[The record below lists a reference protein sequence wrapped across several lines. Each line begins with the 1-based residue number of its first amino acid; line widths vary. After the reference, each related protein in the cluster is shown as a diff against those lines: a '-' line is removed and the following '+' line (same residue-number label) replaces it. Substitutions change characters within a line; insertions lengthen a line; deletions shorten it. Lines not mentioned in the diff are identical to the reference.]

1 MWDIVLFNKFDIMT
15 TEQQQALISAT
26 TNKEL
31 DVAKIMAI
39 LTEEGYIPNKN
50 KEQKLQW
57 AVMLLGAFKNITIFS
72 DDKQRQFIN
81 FLIKLNRL

>member
-1 MWDIVLFNKFDIMT
+1 MT
-15 TEQQQALISAT
+15 TEQQRALISAT

-39 LTEEGYIPNKN
+39 LTEKGYVPNKN

-57 AVMLLGAFKNITIFS
+57 SIMLLGAFRNISIFTE
-72 DDKQRQFIN
+72 DKQNKFIN
-81 FLIKLNRL
+81 FLMKLNRL

>member
-1 MWDIVLFNKFDIMT
+1 MT

-31 DVAKIMAI
+31 DVAKIMAL

-57 AVMLLGAFKNITIFS
+57 SIMLLGAFRNITIFS
-72 DDKQRQFIN
+72 EDKQKQFIN
-81 FLIKLNRL
+81 FFIKLGRL

>member
-1 MWDIVLFNKFDIMT
+1 MFNKLNIMT
-15 TEQQQALISAT
+15 TQQQQALISAT

-31 DVAKIMAI
+31 DVAKIIAL

-57 AVMLLGAFKNITIFS
+57 AIMLLGAFRNISIFN
-72 DDKQRQFIN
+72 DDKQKKFIN
-81 FLIKLNRL
+81 FFIKLNRL

>member
-1 MWDIVLFNKFDIMT
+1 MT

-31 DVAKIMAI
+31 DVAKIMAL

-57 AVMLLGAFKNITIFS
+57 AIMLLGAFRNIAIFNNETQN
-72 DDKQRQFIN
+72 KFIN
-81 FLIKLNRL
+81 FFIKLNRL